1 MWLFSTLERSMTS
14 DEIRHA
20 IKMIQQTRG
29 RLKQF
34 SQKHDLSYDYL
45 FNVANGRLR
54 QLGHDTALNIIAAL
68 KHEQQDEIVELEQ
81 RLASLKAATD
91 VQQSAA

>member
-1 MWLFSTLERSMTS
+1 MTS

-20 IKMIQQTRG
+20 IKTIQQTRG

-34 SQKHDLSYDYL
+34 SKKQFSKKHNLSYDYL

-54 QLGHDTALNIIAAL
+54 QLGHDTALTIIAAL
-68 KHEQQDEIVELEQ
+68 KHEQQNEIVELEQ
-81 RLASLKAATD
+81 KLASLKAATG

>member
-1 MWLFSTLERSMTS
+1 MTS
-14 DEIRHA
+14 DEIRQA
-20 IKMIQQTRG
+20 IQTLQQTRG

-34 SQKHDLSYDYL
+34 SQKHNLSYNYL
-45 FNVANGRLR
+45 FIFANGRLR

>member
-1 MWLFSTLERSMTS
+1 MTS

-20 IKMIQQTRG
+20 IKTIQQTRG

-34 SQKHDLSYDYL
+34 SKKHNLSYDYL

-54 QLGHDTALNIIAAL
+54 QLGHDTALTIIAAL
-68 KHEQQDEIVELEQ
+68 KHEQQNEIVELEQ
-81 RLASLKAATD
+81 KLASLKAATGI
-91 VQQSAA
+91 QQSAA